1 MSVLTK
7 IFVIALVVLSLLLSA
22 AAITFVN
29 TVDDYA
35 RDQRA
40 LITERNGLQAQ
51 LSRAQSESQSALS
64 AKDKELEEKAASNAK
79 LDAANRELQ
88 LQMAKAAGDLASARS
103 TNAMHEG
110 NLSKLTSAL
119 AASEG
124 TKTLTLQQVADLRA
138 TLDKTQSQLGDINVQ
153 FSDVSNKLEVTE
165 QARRNLS
172 EQLTEIRGQL
182 DKVSG
187 VLRDRG
193 IDPNRITTSGV
204 LAGAP
209 PINGVIRETRVI
221 SGVPH
226 ATISVGSED
235 GVKNG
240 MEFKILDR
248 STGKFLGTLT
258 IISTEPAIAIGR
270 LAGPD
275 VAAITSGA
283 EVRTQ
288 L

>member
-7 IFVIALVVLSLLLSA
+7 IFVVALVVLSLLLSA
-22 AAITFVN
+22 ATITFVN
-29 TVDDYA
+29 TADVYA
-35 RDQRA
+35 RSVKA
-40 LITERNGLQAQ
+40 LETERNGLQAQ
-51 LSRAQSESQSALS
+51 LGRAESELQAAISS
-64 AKDKELEEKAASNAK
+64 KDSELAEKAKANAS
-79 LDAANRELQ
+79 LDETIKALRAEL
-88 LQMAKAAGDLASARS
+88 AKAGADLAAAKSNLS
-103 TNAMHEG
+103 INEG
-110 NLSKLTSAL
+110 NISKLTSAL

-124 TKTLTLQQVADLRA
+124 TKSLTLQQVADLRA
-138 TLDKTQSQLGDINVQ
+138 ALDKTQSQLGDINVQ
-153 FSDVSNKLEVTE
+153 YSDVSNKLEVTE
-165 QARRNLS
+165 QARRTLA
-172 EQLTEIRGQL
+172 EQLTELRGQL

-248 STGKFLGTLT
+248 ATGKFLGTLT
-258 IISTEPAIAIGR
+258 IISTEPSLAIGR

>member
-1 MSVLTK
+1 MITK

-22 AAITFVN
+22 ASITFVSSA
-29 TVDDYA
+29 DSLD
-35 RDQRA
+35 
-40 LITERNGLQAQ
+40 RNAKAQQSANMLLQAQ
-51 LSRAQSESQSALS
+51 LSRAQTESQSALA
-64 AKDKELEEKAASNAK
+64 AKDKELSDKVAAIAM
-79 LDAANRELQ
+79 LDATIKGLKQDLA
-88 LQMAKAAGDLASARS
+88 AAGAELTNARS
-103 TNAMHEG
+103 TNALNEG
-110 NLSKLTSAL
+110 NISKLTSAL

-124 TKTLTLQQVADLRA
+124 TKSLTLQQVSDLRA
-138 TLDKTQSQLGDINVQ
+138 SLDKTQSQLGDINVQ
-153 FSDVSNKLEVTE
+153 YNDTVNKLDVTE
-165 QARRNLS
+165 AARRNYA
-172 EQLTEIRGQL
+172 EQLAELKAQL
-182 DKVSG
+182 DKVSSA
-187 VLRDRG
+187 LRDRG
-193 IDPNRITTSGV
+193 VDPNRITTSGV

-209 PINGVIRETRVI
+209 PINGVIRETRVL

-248 STGKFLGTLT
+248 ASGKFLGTLT
-258 IISTEPAIAIGR
+258 IISTEPNLAIGR

-275 VAAITSGA
+275 VAAISSGA

>member
-1 MSVLTK
+1 MITK

-29 TVDDYA
+29 SADVA
-35 RDQRA
+35 IRDVTTLRGQVN
-40 LITERNGLQAQ
+40 TLQSQ
-51 LSRAQSESQSALS
+51 LGRAQSEAQETQAAIKAELDQKTAANAELDRAQKDAL
-64 AKDKELEEKAASNAK
+64 AK
-79 LDAANRELQ
+79 LNQALA
-88 LQMAKAAGDLASARS
+88 DLARANS
-103 TNAMHEG
+103 TIAINEG
-110 NLSKLTSAL
+110 NISKLTSAL

-124 TKTLTLQQVADLRA
+124 TKSLALQQVADLRN
-138 TLDKTQSQLGDINVQ
+138 TLDRTQAQLGDINVQ
-153 FSDVSNKLEVTE
+153 FSDVSNKLSVTE
-165 QARRNLS
+165 EARRVVA
-172 EQLTEIRGQL
+172 EQLTELRNQY

-187 VLRDRG
+187 ALRDRG
-193 IDPNRITTSGV
+193 IDPTRITTSGV

-209 PINGVIRETRVI
+209 PINGVIRETRVL

-248 STGKFLGTLT
+248 QNGRFLGTLT
-258 IISTEPAIAIGR
+258 IISTEPNLAIGR

>member
-1 MSVLTK
+1 VSVITK

-22 AAITFVN
+22 ASITFVN

-35 RDQRA
+35 RSVRA
-40 LITERNGLQAQ
+40 LETERNSLQAQ
-51 LSRAQSESQSALS
+51 ISRAESESQEVQAGLK
-64 AKDKELEEKAASNAK
+64 AELDQKT
-79 LDAANRELQ
+79 AANVALDQDNKKVREDLN
-88 LQMAKAAGDLASARS
+88 KALADLASARS
-103 TNAMHEG
+103 TIALNEG
-110 NLSKLTSAL
+110 NISKLTSAL

-124 TKTLTLQQVADLRA
+124 TKSLTLQQVADLRA
-138 TLDKTQSQLGDINVQ
+138 TLDRTQAQLGDINVQ

-165 QARRNLS
+165 AARRNLA
-172 EQLTEIRGQL
+172 EQLTEVRGQL

-209 PINGVIRETRVI
+209 PINGVIRETRTL

-248 STGKFLGTLT
+248 ANGRFLGTLT
-258 IISTEPAIAIGR
+258 IISTEPNLAIGR